1 MGSGQLIDIWNHLW
15 LPNLACSKIISPRI
29 DSSMAQVCDLFHPG
43 TRIWDLGRLAACFL
57 PWEAEMVARIP
68 LCEDW
73 NEDILIWPL
82 TSDGEY
88 RVHSAY
94 RMLASVENSSMSSS
108 SSSNPTQAFW
118 KAIWKIRVPNKI
130 RHFVWQVVNSL
141 PTKQNLK
148 RRHVLVGDICDG
160 YGDHVELIM
169 HCLWLCD

>member
-1 MGSGQLIDIWNHLW
+1 
-15 LPNLACSKIISPRI
+15 
-29 DSSMAQVCDLFHPG
+29 
-43 TRIWDLGRLAACFL
+43 
-57 PWEAEMVARIP
+57 MVARIP